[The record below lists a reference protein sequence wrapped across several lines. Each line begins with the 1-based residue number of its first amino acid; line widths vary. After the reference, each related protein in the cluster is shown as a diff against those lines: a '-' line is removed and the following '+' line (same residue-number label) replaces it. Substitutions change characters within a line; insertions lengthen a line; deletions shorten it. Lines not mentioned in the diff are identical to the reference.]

1 MHTNIKISNRKEL
14 WLKVLVDSG
23 YIYTVIDKQL
33 VKKGKIKT
41 EPIDRSFEVFNINRT
56 KNGEVT

>member
-33 VKKGKIKT
+33 VKEGKIKT